1 MQANFIAAFLFGVW
15 HIVMPVRSYVNGEMS
30 FAAMVLMGIGYI
42 ILAGI
47 MGIKWGLLY
56 RITGNIWTG
65 LGDHL
70 FNNTVAT
77 NMLHVVSQNGADELQ
92 IVRIMAAQIISFV
105 FVLIWYYHKNR
116 KKNR

>member
-1 MQANFIAAFLFGVW
+1 
-15 HIVMPVRSYVNGEMS
+15 MPVRSYVNGEMS

-42 ILAGI
+42 VLAGI

-56 RITGNIWTG
+56 RITGNIWIG

-77 NMLHVVSQNGADELQ
+77 NMLHVVSLKGADELQ
-92 IVRIMAAQIISFV
+92 IVRIMAAQIISFAFVMVVYHCRKRNQKV
-105 FVLIWYYHKNR
+105 FLG
-116 KKNR
+116 